1 MIGIVMFFALVVV
14 PIIIFWSEHREEARS
29 LTRNQPAEIEPA
41 EPVGWQCEQYSQR
54 LLEEKFVEAGIMSLT
69 EMTTCDDIKCKNCK
83 PTHNAIHDEAYAKVR
98 AERENR
104 KREVARRE
112 AEREAR
118 IDRNLLRGSPKKD
131 FLDYFKCEVC
141 SGHVNDYDDCI
152 VDDMGLTLMVT
163 PKIHDQCK
171 EPEMTYF
178 ERTPR
183 PLPEPDE

>member
-1 MIGIVMFFALVVV
+1 MEVFLVVV
-14 PIIIFWSEHREEARS
+14 CLIYLVYIFAPEAGDLRELLNRRS
-29 LTRNQPAEIEPA
+29 SKPSEIEPA
-41 EPVGWQCEQYSQR
+41 EPVGWQCEEYSQR
-54 LLEEKFVEAGIMSLT
+54 LLEEKFVQAGIMSAT

-104 KREVARRE
+104 EREVARRE
-112 AEREAR
+112 AERDAR
-118 IDRNLLRGSPKKD
+118 IDQNLLRGKIRTRNE

-141 SGHVNDYDDCI
+141 NEHVNDYDDCI
-152 VDDMGLTLMVT
+152 VDDMGQTLIVT

-178 ERTPR
+178 ERR
-183 PLPEPDE
+183 SR